1 MDPARVRVRFTE
13 RLENV
18 LRPGPTTALDSFPS
32 MRVAV
37 GCQGGGS
44 HTAFTAGALRR
55 LLRTEVEVVAL
66 SGTSGGAICALL
78 AWYGLLQHDRALA
91 ARLLSGFWEYMA
103 VRGGWER
110 LAHDWTL
117 TTYRLIG
124 QTMSPEQNPY
134 HSPHGRWGQLQLRQA
149 LERQVDFARAEALV
163 TPSSPLLA
171 VSAVDVLSGGF
182 RVFKNAEVTP
192 DAILASAA
200 VPTLFPAV
208 RIGDGLYWDGLFSQN
223 PPVRDLLS
231 TRPDELWIIQVN
243 RRVRSAEPRSLSAI
257 RDRRNELAGNLSL
270 EQELHPIET
279 INDLISAGHLAGSDF
294 RRIIVRRVEMLLE
307 LDSISKLDRS
317 PAFLQGML
325 EHGEAQADRL
335 VHELGL

>member
-1 MDPARVRVRFTE
+1 
-13 RLENV
+13 
-18 LRPGPTTALDSFPS
+18 

-55 LLRTEVEVVAL
+55 LLRTDVEVVAL
-66 SGTSGGAICALL
+66 SGTSGGAVCALL

-91 ARLLSGFWEYMA
+91 ARLLAGFWDDMA

-110 LAHDWTL
+110 LAHDWAL

-134 HSPHGRWGQLQLRQA
+134 HSPYGRWGQLHLR
-149 LERQVDFARAEALV
+149 ETVEKHVDFARVEALV

-171 VSAVDVLSGGF
+171 VSAVDVLSGEF
-182 RVFKNAEVTP
+182 RVFRDAEVTP
-192 DAILASAA
+192 DALLASAA

-243 RRVRSAEPRSLSAI
+243 PRARSAEPRSLSAI

-279 INDLISAGHLAGSDF
+279 INGLVSAGHLAGSDF
-294 RRIIVRRVEMLLE
+294 RQITVRRVEMRLA
-307 LDSISKLDRS
+307 LDSMSKMDRS
-317 PAFLQGML
+317 PGFLQGML
-325 EHGEAQADRL
+325 EHGEAQADGL
-335 VHELGL
+335 VRELGL